1 MKNAEHLKFKI
12 YRILLV
18 IVFVIGVG
26 IIAIYPFDNRNLL
39 LKFETDKGEFT
50 ELETNI
56 DIANRSCRGLVF
68 EGVDDITIKE
78 VIVYGTFKTMYLK
91 KINYVEFT
99 SYIESTPDI
108 EMRWEDK
115 GLFIVGNNGVYLNM
129 NEDYQDMLAELSK
142 SFLQERIVI
151 LGCCIVVAA
160 FCWLAISVAEEKKN
174 RALSHNHQ
182 VVHEFKKFFSDIKK
196 YKQYMVFAAKADLR
210 AEVADSYLN
219 RLWWLL
225 EPFFNMIVY
234 VIVFGNVMGSSIEHY
249 STFTFSSLLMW
260 NFFNKIINY
269 SVKLVRNN
277 KDILSKVYIPKF
289 VLLLSNMILNMY
301 KLLFSM
307 IVLVV
312 MMVVFKVQIGVN
324 ILWVIPAYLLMVLL
338 AFGMGMILLHF
349 GVYIDDLSYAVGI
362 LMTMLMFLSGIFYET
377 MSTLPEPLN
386 VLMIHLNPA
395 TIFIDT
401 MRNALLYNQVTNL
414 PVLGVWIMLAIVLCG
429 IGIHIVYKNENSYVK
444 IV

>member
-1 MKNAEHLKFKI
+1 MNKAGHLKYKI
-12 YRILLV
+12 IRIVL
-18 IVFVIGVG
+18 IVMCAIGIGTV
-26 IIAIYPFDNRNLL
+26 AVYPFDNRNLL
-39 LKFETDKGEFT
+39 LKFITDKGEF
-50 ELETNI
+50 LEQENNV
-56 DIANRSCRGLVF
+56 DIVEGRCKSILF
-68 EGVDDITIKE
+68 EGVEDITIKE
-78 VIVYGTFKTMYLK
+78 VVIYGSFTSMYIK
-91 KINYVEFT
+91 KIGFVDFT
-99 SYIESTPDI
+99 GYINSTADL
-108 EMRWEDK
+108 EMRWEDN
-115 GLFIVGNNGVYLNM
+115 GLYLADATGINLDMNG
-129 NEDYQDMLAELSK
+129 EYQDMLRELSGT
-142 SFLQERIVI
+142 FMQERLIMM
-151 LGCCIVVAA
+151 GWCIVAGA
-160 FCWLAISVAEEKKN
+160 LGWLVVGVIEEKRN
-174 RALSHNHQ
+174 RSLNHNHQ
-182 VVHEFKKFFSDIKK
+182 ITYEFGRFFSDLKK

-234 VIVFGNVMGSSIEHY
+234 VIVFGNVMGSSIQYY

-307 IVLVV
+307 LVLVV
-312 MMVVFKVQIGVN
+312 MLIVYQVHIGIN
-324 ILWVIPAYLLMVLL
+324 IIWVIPAYLLMVLL

-349 GVYIDDLSYAVGI
+349 GVYVDDLSYAVGI

-386 VLMIHLNPA
+386 MLLMHLNPA

-401 MRNALLYNQVTNL
+401 MRNALLYNQATNL
-414 PVLGVWIMLAIVLCG
+414 PVLGLWLMLSLVLCG
-429 IGIHIVYKNENSYVK
+429 MGIHIVYKNENSYVK